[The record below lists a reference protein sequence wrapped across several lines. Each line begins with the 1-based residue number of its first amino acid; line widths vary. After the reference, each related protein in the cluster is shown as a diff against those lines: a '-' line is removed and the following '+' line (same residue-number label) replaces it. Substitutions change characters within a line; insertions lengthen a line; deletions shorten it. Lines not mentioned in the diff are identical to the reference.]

1 MGMIIRSRLTR
12 QGWGRRWCRAGGLGC
27 VLALGCCLAA
37 TAAAAP
43 GKNPFSQGREKA
55 AAAAAKTTAKP
66 ATAPKNTGVAPK
78 PAEVQTA
85 APARVSTGLWGR
97 LFYGDGAKFSGAL
110 TFNSGLK
117 DQRVSIPTGQDSV
130 DQSNRV
136 NQMMLLSLQYSPFS
150 YWFANVTFR
159 MPVREVNKYS
169 PDFRYSFGYDDWHP
183 NTFSLVYGNY
193 GDNRFF
199 PTSNNR
205 RTYPEQG
212 SWTFAYKFS
221 LPKAV
226 EKHLLIQKG
235 DAMTCQVGTTWV
247 PRFYSLQDNDRL
259 RNKHVLLGGC
269 GYSFVQH
276 YFIRFTAFYY
286 PDSSQQQPWDAD
298 YTYSFGYSAY
308 KPGTF
313 SIQYNNYSGTR
324 YPWHKDSN
332 ANFREGTV
340 SLIYYIPF

>member
-1 MGMIIRSRLTR
+1 MGVIIRLRKGSQAWLT
-12 QGWGRRWCRAGGLGC
+12 AGKMGC
-27 VLALGCCLAA
+27 VSVMLCCAGAA
-37 TAAAAP
+37 SAAP
-43 GKNPFSQGREKA
+43 VGKTPFSQGQKKA
-55 AAAAAKTTAKP
+55 APAAARPAPKAAGDKP
-66 ATAPKNTGVAPK
+66 AGAQETT
-78 PAEVQTA
+78 
-85 APARVSTGLWGR
+85 PARVSTGLWGR
-97 LFYGDGAKFSGAL
+97 LFYGDDAKFSGAL

-117 DQRVSIPTGQDSV
+117 DQRVSIPTGEDSV

-136 NQMMLLSLQYSPFS
+136 SQMMLLSLQYSPFS

-159 MPVREVNKYS
+159 MPVRHVNKYS

-221 LPKAV
+221 LPKAL

-247 PRFYSLQDNDRL
+247 PRFYSLDANDRL
-259 RNKHVLLGGC
+259 SNKHVVLGGC

-276 YFIRFTAFYY
+276 FFIRFTAFYY

-298 YTYSFGYSAY
+298 YTYSFGYSTY

-324 YPWHKDSN
+324 YPGRKDSN